1 MDIKE
6 VEEVLQKSL
15 ALEEEGYK
23 WYSEG
28 AEKITNS
35 LGKRMLKRLAD
46 DELDHMKRIKDIYE
60 LLTNNK
66 LDEVKIDSPKFAIF
80 DEIFDRMRSQID
92 EAVDDL
98 TEVGVDDE
106 EIVNVAL
113 ELEAHARFFYEE
125 AAQKATDKTV
135 KEFYELLAKEE
146 KFHQE
151 LLQKTNQYLANP
163 SLFFGMDGR

>member
-1 MDIKE
+1 MDTKE
-6 VEEVLQKSL
+6 MEETLQKSL
-15 ALEEEGYK
+15 ALEEQGYK

-35 LGKRMLKRLAD
+35 LGRRLLKRLAD
-46 DELDHMKRIKDIYE
+46 DELNHIKRIKDIYNS
-60 LLTNNK
+60 LINNK
-66 LDEVKIDSPKFAIF
+66 LDEVKIDPPKIAIF
-80 DEIFDRMRSQID
+80 DEIFDRMKGQID
-92 EAVDDL
+92 EAIEDL

-106 EIVNVAL
+106 EIINVAL

-125 AAQKATDKTV
+125 AARKTSDKTV

-146 KFHQE
+146 KSHQE

-163 SLFFGMDGR
+163 SLFCGMDGR

>member
-1 MDIKE
+1 MDTKE
-6 VEEVLQKSL
+6 MEEVLKESL
-15 ALEEEGYK
+15 ALEEQGYK

-28 AEKITNS
+28 AKKITNS
-35 LGKRMLKRLAD
+35 LGRRMLERLAN
-46 DELDHMKRIKDIYE
+46 DELNHMKRIKDIYSS
-60 LLTNNK
+60 LTRNK
-66 LDEVKIDSPKFAIF
+66 MDDVKIDPPKPAVF
-80 DEIFDRMRSQID
+80 DEIFNRMKGQID

-106 EIVNVAL
+106 EIINVAL

-125 AAQKATDKTV
+125 AGQKATDQKV